1 MDLDLFLTDTP
12 PACHLQNVLPG
23 LKTVWG
29 LKLLEQRVRKQL
41 LPTDFFKDFTSGRI
55 SLIPEEEALSQT
67 GHGNLDQEVLSQ
79 SLLSMS

>member
-41 LPTDFFKDFTSGRI
+41 LPADVKAFTSGRI
-55 SLIPEEEALSQT
+55 SLISEEEALSQA
-67 GHGNLDQEVLSQ
+67 GHGNLAQEAFSQ
-79 SLLSMS
+79 RLLSTS